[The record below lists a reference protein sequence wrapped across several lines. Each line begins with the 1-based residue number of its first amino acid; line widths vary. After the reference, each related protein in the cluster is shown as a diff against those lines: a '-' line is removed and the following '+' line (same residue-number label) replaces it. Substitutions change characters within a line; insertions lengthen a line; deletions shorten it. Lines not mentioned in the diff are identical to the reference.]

1 MFTCRTRE
9 KSLKRQNRGIRP
21 AQMSSVIHTERMQME
36 INIQEDETCRTMPY
50 SALGP
55 SFPKLQI
62 FFQRAIRWTAHVFTI
77 HPSLT
82 RR

>member
-9 KSLKRQNRGIRP
+9 KSLKRLHRGIRL
-21 AQMSSVIHTERMQME
+21 AQVSTAMHTEPMQTE
-36 INIQEDETCRTMPY
+36 INILDETCRTMPY